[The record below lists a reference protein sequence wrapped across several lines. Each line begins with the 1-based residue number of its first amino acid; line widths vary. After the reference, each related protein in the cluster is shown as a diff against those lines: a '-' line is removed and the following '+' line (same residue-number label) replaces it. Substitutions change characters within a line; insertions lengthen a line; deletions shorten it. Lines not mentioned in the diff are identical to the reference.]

1 MCACEHTCAYGESK
15 GGRWPCGP
23 LGPLEHHFILGKKKT
38 ICVRLSVAVRVLAA
52 RAMATEAA
60 PVLALAA
67 PRTDIDVLPYID
79 LQYNDASVRQ
89 QVESLIA
96 AELKTFSPSPDAL
109 AHLPLREPSF
119 EGCPMLQAEWLRVCA
134 QEPMPPMDVSRYQ
147 LDPPPRAKQADLA
160 AWNRSVENA
169 QAQLEHQGTRLDNL
183 ELLQQH
189 GANLWLAHL
198 DGLEAASKRLS
209 AEEAEI
215 ANSVEQLNRKR
226 KADQL
231 ELGPKLARLEAG
243 WVDRVKKNLTIEAQ
257 CIQLEQEC
265 KMLRRSLD
273 PTAH

>member
-1 MCACEHTCAYGESK
+1 
-15 GGRWPCGP
+15 
-23 LGPLEHHFILGKKKT
+23 LGKKKT